1 MPLAQMEDVPSVLS
15 SVTSAL
21 RPNDP
26 QEIYVPWQ
34 PKKNEGLVLLS
45 GQLLGFCKV
54 ENGLVTMV

>member
-34 PKKNEGLVLLS
+34 PKK
-45 GQLLGFCKV
+45 V
-54 ENGLVTMV
+54 ENLKKGLGNKKWGASAAVG